1 MGQDK
6 FVTKIVMLTFM
17 AILVILAF
25 IVLKSILI
33 SIIVGLILAYILN
46 PVYKKIKSKVK
57 SKNLSAALLIILVL
71 LLIAVPFF
79 LIVPNLARQTF
90 DTYKELQGVNFI
102 EPLQKTLPTLF
113 NPELSNAI
121 AVHLN
126 NILSKSFNTLLTQIT
141 NFVIDLPNILLQLF
155 VVFFVFFFSVR
166 DSEKLK
172 QYFFTLSPFSE
183 PTEKKFLKEFRSI
196 TNGIIYGQ
204 FLIAILQALALG
216 VGLFILGVPKVL
228 VLTLITFLI
237 SIIPIFG
244 PFLVWIP
251 ICIYLFLTGHIVKGI
266 ILALYGGLFV
276 SSIDNIIRPYMLS
289 KSSNLSI
296 VVSLIGIIGGF
307 YAFGIIG
314 ILLGP
319 LILAYLMI
327 LIEFYK
333 EGRLNELFKR

>member
-126 NILSKSFNTLLTQIT
+126 NILSKSS
-141 NFVIDLPNILLQLF
+141 D
-155 VVFFVFFFSVR
+155 
-166 DSEKLK
+166 
-172 QYFFTLSPFSE
+172 
-183 PTEKKFLKEFRSI
+183 
-196 TNGIIYGQ
+196 
-204 FLIAILQALALG
+204 
-216 VGLFILGVPKVL
+216 
-228 VLTLITFLI
+228 
-237 SIIPIFG
+237 
-244 PFLVWIP
+244 
-251 ICIYLFLTGHIVKGI
+251 
-266 ILALYGGLFV
+266 
-276 SSIDNIIRPYMLS
+276 M
-289 KSSNLSI
+289 
-296 VVSLIGIIGGF
+296 
-307 YAFGIIG
+307 
-314 ILLGP
+314 
-319 LILAYLMI
+319 
-327 LIEFYK
+327 
-333 EGRLNELFKR
+333 